1 MKNLV
6 RLRFLAAVCTLAV
19 AQLAQAHAHPK
30 QEIPAPKAVVD
41 GSITQVKIVF
51 DDALEG
57 AFSSLSVTNA
67 AGQTVTT
74 AKALLDAGDKKTL
87 TVAVPKL
94 QPGVYTVHWVAVAED
109 SHRTHGDYTF
119 TVK

>member
-1 MKNLV
+1 MKNLINV
-6 RLRFLAAVCTLAV
+6 RFLVAACTLAV
-19 AQLAQAHAHPK
+19 AQFAQAHAHPK
-30 QEIPAPKAVVD
+30 QEMPAPKAVVD
-41 GSITQVKIVF
+41 SSITQVQIVF

>member
-1 MKNLV
+1 MKYLIHLRLLV
-6 RLRFLAAVCTLAV
+6 AVCTLTM
-19 AQLAQAHAHPK
+19 AQFAQAHAHPK
-30 QEIPAPKAVVD
+30 QEMPAPKAVVD
-41 GSITQVKIVF
+41 SSITQVKIVF

-74 AKALLDAGDKKTL
+74 EKSLLDAGDKKTL

>member
-1 MKNLV
+1 MKSPINV
-6 RLRFLAAVCTLAV
+6 RFLAAACTLAV
-19 AQLAQAHAHPK
+19 AQLAQAHAYPK
-30 QEIPAPKAVVD
+30 QAMPAPKAVVD
-41 GSITQVKIVF
+41 SSITQVKIVF

-74 AKALLDAGDKKTL
+74 EKSLLDAGDEKTL

-94 QPGVYTVHWVAVAED
+94 RPGVYTVHWVAVAED
-109 SHRTHGDYTF
+109 SHRTHGDYIF

>member
-1 MKNLV
+1 MKTSSYT
-6 RLRFLAAVCTLAV
+6 RFLVAACTLAI
-19 AQLAQAHAHPK
+19 AQFAHAHAYPK
-30 QEIPAPKAVVD
+30 QQTPAPNSVVD
-41 GSITQVKIVF
+41 HPITQVKIVF
-51 DDALEG
+51 DDGLES

-74 AKALLDAGDKKTL
+74 EKSLVAAADDKTM

-94 QPGVYTVHWVAVAED
+94 QPGVYTVHWVAVAKD